1 MEQWASKLRGLQKV
15 ASVPFKMQPLLRNI
29 LTLVVIIVFISQID
43 AITTLVGRYGK
54 FRDVFSISPNNLFG
68 SFFPPDTVFWISSVH
83 LCRRIL
89 RSDYHSFFFSCRKI
103 FPLLSMWCSVLALC
117 EWKADSVRVNYWTDA
132 KSFSLKRCL
141 NWAQGLTDY

>member
-1 MEQWASKLRGLQKV
+1 M

-68 SFFPPDTVFWISSVH
+68 SFFPA
-83 LCRRIL
+83 RYRIL
-89 RSDYHSFFFSCRKI
+89 NQFCAS
-103 FPLLSMWCSVLALC
+103 LSKDTK
-117 EWKADSVRVNYWTDA
+117 E
-132 KSFSLKRCL
+132 
-141 NWAQGLTDY
+141 